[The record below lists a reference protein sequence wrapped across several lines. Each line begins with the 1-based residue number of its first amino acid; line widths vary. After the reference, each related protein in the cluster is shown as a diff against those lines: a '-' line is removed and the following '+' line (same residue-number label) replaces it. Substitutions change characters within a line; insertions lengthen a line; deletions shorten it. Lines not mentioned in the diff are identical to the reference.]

1 MQGSKLRMA
10 RIMSMDVNCD
20 GSDRSSMIGVRITAS
35 SYGPGC
41 PNPSRGQALMVDDVQ
56 IWKFTPLSIA
66 RWCVSQPRASLHGAS
81 AAAVL
86 STVWLS
92 AGAVRIDGSDRAP
105 ISAWR
110 RWSSVRIAV
119 GAEGLLFVHAVL
131 LLALA
136 NAVVVPCS

>member
-1 MQGSKLRMA
+1 MDSTRRLVAVGVALPLVWFALLAASYALVPVACASGS
-10 RIMSMDVNCD
+10 
-20 GSDRSSMIGVRITAS
+20 
-35 SYGPGC
+35 
-41 PNPSRGQALMVDDVQ
+41 
-56 IWKFTPLSIA
+56 
-66 RWCVSQPRASLHGAS
+66 RASLHGAS
-81 AAAVL
+81 AAAVI

-92 AGAVRIDGSDRAP
+92 AAAVRIDGSDRAP

-136 NAVVVPCS
+136 NAVVDPCS